1 MATNQAHSHGN
12 SFAEKKKKKK
22 EGFAWQC
29 HTRQIKDNRTDLLK
43 QTGLQILKKLQTL
56 GSQIN
61 WSAKF
66 KETTGETNLGSQIT
80 ACIENGKSYW

>member
-1 MATNQAHSHGN
+1 MAYNMREPSE
-12 SFAEKKKKKK
+12 FKV
-22 EGFAWQC
+22 WL
-29 HTRQIKDNRTDLLK
+29 QINLIHKVMPYKTDQRLK

-61 WSAKF
+61 WSANF

-80 ACIENGKSYW
+80 ARIENGISYW